1 MQISVKLG
9 EPLWRVVGS
18 RTLRLEWPEA
28 DVTLADVVQRLYDDY
43 EGFAVAFSGKS
54 LNADHPYRLF
64 VNAHLVALDH
74 AASTAL
80 KDGDRVYVFIPVVG
94 G

>member
-1 MQISVKLG
+1 LD
-9 EPLWRVVGS
+9 W
-18 RTLRLEWPEA
+18 TEA
-28 DVTLADVVQRLYDDY
+28 NVTLADVLQRLYDDY

-64 VNAHLVALDH
+64 VNAHLVGLDQ
-74 AASTAL
+74 AETTAL
-80 KDGDRVYVFIPVVG
+80 EDGDRVYVFIPVVG